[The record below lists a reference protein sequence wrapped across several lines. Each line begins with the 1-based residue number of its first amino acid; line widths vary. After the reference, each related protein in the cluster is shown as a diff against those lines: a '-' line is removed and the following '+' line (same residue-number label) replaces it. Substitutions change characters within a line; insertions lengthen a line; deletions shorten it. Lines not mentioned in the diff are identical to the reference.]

1 MSTHNICF
9 YKKKSAKKQHK
20 NIIQASFDEPLT
32 DLFLFIHCHM
42 IVVGYY
48 GFTLVVRVCQS
59 ICHSSIPLSLFLF
72 PDDNLSEYQW
82 IFTKLG
88 VFIQNVER
96 VVGWCE
102 GVVCLMSLGQL
113 ILAYSWARLAVLV
126 AVKEEGENFHFFC
139 FFPFIPVHLSSL
151 SLSFISSTIFSVF
164 FLPFSGR
171 RHKWPTR
178 IDVSLNPNTVNQS

>member
-20 NIIQASFDEPLT
+20 NIIQASFDGPLT

-48 GFTLVVRVCQS
+48 GFTLVVRVTLCQS
-59 ICHSSIPLSLFLF
+59 IYHRSINPSLFLF

-88 VFIQNVER
+88 VFIHNVEG

-102 GVVCLMSLGQL
+102 GLVCLMSLGQL
-113 ILAYSWARLAVLV
+113 ILAYSWARPAVLV
-126 AVKEEGENFHFFC
+126 AGKEEGKI
-139 FFPFIPVHLSSL
+139 FISSASSL
-151 SLSFISSTIFSVF
+151 SFLFLFLPCPFLSSPLLSFLSS
-164 FLPFSGR
+164 FSGR
-171 RHKWPTR
+171 RHK
-178 IDVSLNPNTVNQS
+178 